1 VLIGAYICTERD
13 LLGKSYGVETTSWI
27 QSLGSLV
34 TSGFDTDFVLLNQR
48 VKKLFMDD
56 KKYWVGFNLI
66 KGIGAVRMQALINTF
81 DDLESA
87 WKAAPVDL
95 AGAGLSLK
103 LIERIIQAREQV
115 DLEKVWARIKSQGIK
130 ILTWKDEAYPQR
142 LKEIEQPPPVLYIR
156 GEYLPDDLYAVAI
169 VGTRR
174 VTPYG
179 RQITEELSSYLA
191 SNGITVISGL
201 ARGVDAIAHQ
211 TALKAGGRTI
221 GVLGSGVDKIY
232 PPEHRQLAE
241 RMMESG
247 AILSDYAPGTPPDAS
262 NFPPRNRIIS
272 GLSLA
277 VVVIEAGETS
287 GALITAE
294 FAAEQGREIFAVPGS
309 ILAPQSKGTNKL
321 IQKGALPLLS
331 VNDLMQALNLTRMGE
346 QKAVRKIIPADETE
360 ARLMNVLGTEPLHVD
375 EIRNQTEL
383 PIEKVS
389 AALALMELKGMVR
402 QVGGMNYVAVHEEES
417 DYLV

>member
-1 VLIGAYICTERD
+1 MG
-13 LLGKSYGVETTSWI
+13 
-27 QSLGSLV
+27 
-34 TSGFDTDFVLLNQR
+34 
-48 VKKLFMDD
+48 D
-56 KKYWVGFNLI
+56 KKYWIGFNLI
-66 KGIGAVRMQALINTF
+66 KGIGAVRMQALINHF

-87 WKAAPVDL
+87 WKAAPADL
-95 AGAGLSLK
+95 AAAGLSLK
-103 LIERIIQAREQV
+103 LIERIVQARENI
-115 DLEKVWARIKSQGIK
+115 DLEKVWARIESQGIK
-130 ILTWKDEAYPQR
+130 ILTWEDAAYPQR

-156 GEYLPDDLYAVAI
+156 GDYLPDDLFAVAI

-174 VTPYG
+174 VTAYG
-179 RQITEELSSYLA
+179 RQITEELASYLA
-191 SNGITVISGL
+191 SNGITVVSGL

-211 TALKAGGRTI
+211 GALKTGGRTI

-232 PPEHRQLAE
+232 PPEHRQMAD
-241 RMMESG
+241 RMMEQG
-247 AILSDYAPGTPPDAS
+247 AIVSDYAPGTPPDAS

-277 VVVIEAGETS
+277 VVVVEAGETS

-294 FAAEQGREIFAVPGS
+294 FAAEQGREVFAVPGS

-331 VNDLMQALNLTRMGE
+331 IHDLMQALNLTRMGDH
-346 QKAVRKIIPADETE
+346 KAARKILPADQTE
-360 ARLMNVLGTEPLHVD
+360 ARLMNILGAEPLHVD

-402 QVGGMNYVAVHEEES
+402 QVGGMNYVAVREEES

>member
-1 VLIGAYICTERD
+1 
-13 LLGKSYGVETTSWI
+13 
-27 QSLGSLV
+27 
-34 TSGFDTDFVLLNQR
+34 
-48 VKKLFMDD
+48 
-56 KKYWVGFNLI
+56 
-66 KGIGAVRMQALINTF
+66 
-81 DDLESA
+81 
-87 WKAAPVDL
+87 
-95 AGAGLSLK
+95 
-103 LIERIIQAREQV
+103 V
-115 DLEKVWARIKSQGIK
+115 DLEKVWAKIESQGIK
-130 ILTWKDEAYPQR
+130 ILTWKDEAYPGR
-142 LKEIEQPPPVLYIR
+142 LKEIEQPPPVLYVR
-156 GEYLPDDLYAVAI
+156 GEYLPDDLFAVAI

-201 ARGVDAIAHQ
+201 ARGVDVIAHQ

-241 RMMESG
+241 RMMDSG
-247 AILSDYAPGTPPDAS
+247 AIVSDYAPGTPPDAS

-321 IQKGALPLLS
+321 IQNGALPLLS
-331 VNDLMQALNLTRMGE
+331 ANDLMQALDLTRMGE
-346 QKAVRKIIPADETE
+346 HKAARKIIPADETE
-360 ARLMNVLGTEPLHVD
+360 ARVMNVLGIEPLHVD

-389 AALALMELKGMVR
+389 ATLALMELKGMVR
-402 QVGGMNYVAVHEEES
+402 QVGGMNYVAVHEEQT

>member
-1 VLIGAYICTERD
+1 
-13 LLGKSYGVETTSWI
+13 
-27 QSLGSLV
+27 
-34 TSGFDTDFVLLNQR
+34 
-48 VKKLFMDD
+48 MDD

-66 KGIGAVRMQALINTF
+66 KGIGAVRMQALINHFET
-81 DDLESA
+81 LESA
-87 WKAAPVDL
+87 WKAAPADL
-95 AGAGLSLK
+95 AAAGLSLK
-103 LIERIIQAREQV
+103 LIERIVQARENI
-115 DLEKVWARIKSQGIK
+115 DLERVWARIESQGIK
-130 ILTWKDEAYPQR
+130 ILTWEDAAYPQR
-142 LKEIEQPPPVLYIR
+142 LKEIEQPPPVLYVR
-156 GEYLPDDLYAVAI
+156 GDYLPDDLFAVAI

-174 VTPYG
+174 VTAYG
-179 RQITEELSSYLA
+179 RQITEELASYLA

-211 TALKAGGRTI
+211 VALKSGGRTI

-241 RMMESG
+241 RMMEQG
-247 AILSDYAPGTPPDAS
+247 AIVSDYAPGTPPDAS
-262 NFPPRNRIIS
+262 NFPPRNRIVS

-277 VVVIEAGETS
+277 VVVVEAGETS

-294 FAAEQGREIFAVPGS
+294 FAAEQGREVFAVPGS

-331 VNDLMQALNLTRMGE
+331 INDLMQALNLTRMGDH
-346 QKAVRKIIPADETE
+346 KAARKILPADETE
-360 ARLMNVLGTEPLHVD
+360 ARLMNILGAEPLHVD

-402 QVGGMNYVAVHEEES
+402 QVGGMNYVAVREEQS

>member
-1 VLIGAYICTERD
+1 VL
-13 LLGKSYGVETTSWI
+13 
-27 QSLGSLV
+27 
-34 TSGFDTDFVLLNQR
+34 
-48 VKKLFMDD
+48 KLFMID
-56 KKYWVGFNLI
+56 KRYWIGFNLI
-66 KGIGAVRMQALINTF
+66 KGIGAVRMQALIRHF
-81 DDLESA
+81 GDLEVA
-87 WKAAPVDL
+87 WKAAPIDL
-95 AGAGLSLK
+95 ARAGLGLK
-103 LIERIIQAREQV
+103 VIERIVQARQNV
-115 DLEKVWARIKSQGIK
+115 DLDKVWAKIESQGIK
-130 ILTWKDEAYPQR
+130 ILIWEDETYPQR

-156 GEYLPDDLYAVAI
+156 GDYLPDDLFAVAI

-174 VTPYG
+174 VTAYG
-179 RQITEELSSYLA
+179 RQITEELAAYLA
-191 SNGITVISGL
+191 SNGITVVSGL

-232 PPEHRQLAE
+232 PPEHRGLAGK
-241 RMMESG
+241 MMESG
-247 AILSDYAPGTPPDAS
+247 AIVSDYAPGTPPDAS

-321 IQKGALPLLS
+321 IQNGALPLLS

-346 QKAVRKIIPADETE
+346 QKAARKVIPSDETE
-360 ARLMNVLGTEPLHVD
+360 ARLMNVLGEEPVHVD
-375 EIRNQTEL
+375 EIRNRTDL

-389 AALALMELKGMVR
+389 ATLALMELKGMVR
-402 QVGGMNYVAVHEEES
+402 QVGGMNYVAVREVQS
-417 DYLV
+417 DYSTLGG